1 LEFQGAHEW
10 ISAGLFIATDIAQE
24 KQNWL
29 TGKTDSVSDVRL
41 DSATLA
47 PRRCPEFN

>member
-1 LEFQGAHEW
+1 MDQRGAFHRDRHGTGKTELA
-10 ISAGLFIATDIAQE
+10 SQE
-24 KQNWL
+24 EQNWY

-47 PRRCPEFN
+47 PTRCPEFN